1 MSGEPFDRVMRS
13 TNIQG
18 PCSYHFVEMEKPI
31 PKKYVY
37 RKLQKEE
44 RRALEQILLEQMEA
58 QTWYGIV
65 FIQEWQKEV
74 FLTLN

>member
-1 MSGEPFDRVMRS
+1 
-13 TNIQG
+13 
-18 PCSYHFVEMEKPI
+18 MEKPI

-37 RKLQKEE
+37 RKLQKKE